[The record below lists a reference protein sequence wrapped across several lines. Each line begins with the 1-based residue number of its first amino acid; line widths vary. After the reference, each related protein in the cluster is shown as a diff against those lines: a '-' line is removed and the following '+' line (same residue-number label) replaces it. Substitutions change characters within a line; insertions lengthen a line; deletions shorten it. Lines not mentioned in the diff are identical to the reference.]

1 MKKVIV
7 VLVSL
12 VLMVFGMGFSSAN
25 AIIPITGQQ
34 SSDGTTATVPAQL
47 PPAIETYEAFYA
59 RVVDGTPVVRGVYV
73 DNLFAL
79 EIVQQSFGGPGYVDV
94 NWGTATQ
101 FEYASYFDVIGLLAH
116 NYLSGAEFFKL
127 TLGTQIK
134 VIYGTGHVQTYV
146 VDEVQHYQALS
157 PQDTRSP
164 LVDLYTGAVLDASSV
179 FQRHYMGTHK
189 VTFQTCIEH
198 AGDPYWGRAFISAS
212 PLVEPA
218 PAMATQ

>member
-12 VLMVFGMGFSSAN
+12 ALMVFGVAFALPTAVIPVTGLPASEAPN
-25 AIIPITGQQ
+25 AVAPVNLPAPIE
-34 SSDGTTATVPAQL
+34 P
-47 PPAIETYEAFYA
+47 YEAFVT
-59 RVVDGTPVVRGVYV
+59 RVMDGTPTVRGVYV
-73 DNLFAL
+73 DGLFAL
-79 EIVQQSFGGPGYVDV
+79 DVVQQSFGGPGYVDANV
-94 NWGTATQ
+94 GTATQ

-134 VIYGTGHVQTYV
+134 VVYGNGYVQTYV
-146 VDEVQHYQALS
+146 VDEIQHYQAINS
-157 PQDTRSP
+157 QDSRSP
-164 LVDLYTGAVLDASSV
+164 LVDLFTGVVLDASSV
-179 FQRHYMGTHK
+179 FQRHYMGNHK